1 MREPHELSRF
11 GRRVGAAVAVAGCGP
26 GGIVRFYARHRDG
39 NDFSAPS
46 ELPAAARA
54 VPVVLLIAGSGPT
67 DRDGNN
73 PVLPGKNDAIKQIAL
88 ALSDRGIASVRYDKR
103 GIAASRAAGPNE
115 ADLRFDAYVGDA
127 ADWVRMLR
135 ADKRFSRI
143 TIAGHS
149 EGSLIGIDRG
159 GACVGR
165 RVCLARGAGR
175 TAGVILREQIA
186 KHATVGAEVV
196 AQADHVI
203 DELTAGRTVPDP
215 PAALPPSSGRPCSCI
230 FISWFRYDP
239 AHEIAAVRGR
249 AAIVQGTSDVQV
261 SLRRRRSSPRRPA
274 GGELRHR
281 ARDEP
286 RPQARAGHVDGFR
299 DRRRIHRPGAA
310 RRAGGRRCRRRGGA
324 LVSRRRSW

>member
-1 MREPHELSRF
+1 VNRTSFLASAAASA
-11 GRRVGAAVAVAGCGP
+11 AAVAVPAA
-26 GGIVRFYARHRDG
+26 ARAASS
-39 NDFSAPS
+39 DFTLATATGTIFGTL

-149 EGSLIGIDRG
+149 EGSLIGMI
-159 GACVGR
+159 AA
-165 RVCLARGAGR
+165 ARASADGYVSLEGAGR

-215 PAALPPSSGRPCSCI
+215 PGGLAAVFRPSVQLYL
-230 FISWFRYDP
+230 ISWFRYDP

-261 SLRRRRSSPRRPA
+261 SLVDGDRLHAARPA
-274 GGELRHR
+274 ANYVIVQGMNHVLKHAPDTSTDSAIVAGYTDPALPVEQAVVDAVVAV
-281 ARDEP
+281 AR
-286 RPQARAGHVDGFR
+286 
-299 DRRRIHRPGAA
+299 
-310 RRAGGRRCRRRGGA
+310 
-324 LVSRRRSW
+324 